1 LRREVKAS
9 LEEAD
14 MIITRPRNRRDGL
27 AIALVALALALGGCS
42 HTEATREVTG
52 AIPNDYRQRHP
63 IAIEES
69 NRSVVIFVGH
79 GRGGLSASQ
88 RSDVAG
94 MAASWLEEGTGV
106 LHIDVPV
113 GTPNARAAAET
124 VREVRSMLSQAG
136 LPVRAVTVH
145 AYRPGNSRFLPPVR
159 LTYSRIAA
167 VAGPC
172 GTWPED
178 LGPTLNNRRWF
189 DNTDYYNFGCAYQ
202 RNLAAMVDNPAD
214 LEQPRSETPI
224 YAMRRADV
232 LEKYRKGLPTATK
245 DPNASKAQI
254 SNVGQ

>member
-1 LRREVKAS
+1 ML
-9 LEEAD
+9 
-14 MIITRPRNRRDGL
+14 
-27 AIALVALALALGGCS
+27 ALVATALAGCS
-42 HTEATREVTG
+42 HTEATRDVTG
-52 AIPNDYRQRHP
+52 SIPTDYRARHP
-63 IAIEES
+63 IAIAEA

-79 GRGGLSASQ
+79 ARGGLSVAQ

-94 MAASWLEEGTGV
+94 MAQAWLEEGTGA

-124 VREVRSMLSQAG
+124 VREVRSMLSSAG
-136 LPVRAVTVH
+136 LPPRAVMVH
-145 AYRPGNSRFLPPVR
+145 SYRPGNNRFLPPVR

-178 LGPTLNNRRWF
+178 LTPTLKNKRWF
-189 DNTDYYNFGCAYQ
+189 ENTDYYNFGCAYQ

-232 LEKYRKGLPTATK
+232 LSKYRNGQNTATE
-245 DPNASKAQI
+245 DPNAAKAKI

>member
-1 LRREVKAS
+1 MKTGQF
-9 LEEAD
+9 EESD
-14 MIITRPRNRRDGL
+14 MIITRRRNDRGGL
-27 AIALVALALALGGCS
+27 TLRLALVTMALALGACS
-42 HTEATREVTG
+42 HTEATREVTA

-63 IAIEES
+63 IAIEEA
-69 NRSVVIFVGH
+69 NHAVVIFVGH
-79 GRGGLSASQ
+79 ARGGLSAPQ
-88 RSDVAG
+88 RADVAG
-94 MAASWLEEGTGV
+94 LASAWLEEGTGA

-124 VREVRSMLSQAG
+124 VREIRSLLTSAG
-136 LPVRAVTVH
+136 LPRRAVMVH
-145 AYRPGNSRFLPPVR
+145 SYRPGDSRFLPPVR

-178 LGPTLNNRRWF
+178 LTPTLTNQRWF

-224 YAMRRADV
+224 YAMRRTDI
-232 LEKYRKGLPTATK
+232 LDKYRRGQSTANE
-245 DPNASKAQI
+245 DPNAAKAKI